1 MTGHEVVRQLE
12 ENQIS
17 YRLDGDKII
26 LSPGEKITAAIR
38 ETILANREQVVVAI
52 REKLYRPHVTTEEPA
67 PNLPAWCQGAA
78 CPRFELIPEVGPGC
92 LRRLD
97 SGAWRTEWLA
107 LRVMLGCPRR
117 LH

>member
-1 MTGHEVVRQLE
+1 MKYLARLKSEKQPPDVLQKLQEPPFDSFCSTEGRPFSEIAPAKPVV
-12 ENQIS
+12 
-17 YRLDGDKII
+17 
-26 LSPGEKITAAIR
+26 
-38 ETILANREQVVVAI
+38 EQA
-52 REKLYRPHVTTEEPA
+52 PPVTE
-67 PNLPAWCQGAA
+67 LPTWCQGAA